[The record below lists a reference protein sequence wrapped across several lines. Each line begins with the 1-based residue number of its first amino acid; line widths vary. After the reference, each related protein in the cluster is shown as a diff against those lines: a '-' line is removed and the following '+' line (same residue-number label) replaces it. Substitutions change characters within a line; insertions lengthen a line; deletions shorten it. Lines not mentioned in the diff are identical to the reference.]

1 MKTSTLEARFD
12 QAWRLCRPVGMP
24 DPVPEH
30 RFAPPRRWR
39 FDRAWPSEMVAV
51 ELEGGVWTAGRHTRG
66 AGFLGDLEKL
76 NAAVVLGWRVLRYAA
91 DDLRTRPAAV
101 VDEIVGL
108 LRGRRAA

>member
-1 MKTSTLEARFD
+1 MRTSTLEARFD
-12 QAWRLCRPVGMP
+12 QVWRLLKPASAP
-24 DPVPEH
+24 DPVAEH

-39 FDRAWPSEMVAV
+39 FDRAWPTEQVAV

-66 AGFLGDLEKL
+66 AGFPGDLEKL
-76 NAAVVLGWRVLRYAA
+76 NAAVVLGWLVLRYAA

-101 VDEIVGL
+101 VDEIAGL